1 MTSALAFHLL
11 TAVVG
16 VVIAAIVVVYIK
28 GLRASPRDLWL
39 LYGTKVL
46 EYSAYAMINMTIV
59 LYLTKNFGMGDVAA
73 GTYFSVWSILINFFT
88 IVIGAVTDTIGI
100 KRTLLLGTI
109 TLIITRFILALS
121 GDIYTATVFGFMPY
135 AFGLAVMAPVI
146 SVGIKK
152 MTTKETAAMGFALFY
167 TLMNVGYAI
176 GGWLWDKIRIGVV
189 ASGGSWTVPGLG
201 AALAPYEAIFFAG
214 FLLTLPSLLFLAL
227 LRDGVELD
235 DKEQV
240 VFKPQPKLPGGIF
253 TVAKNTAVN
262 ALTGTAKSLKSTWS
276 DTFFYKFLLIIFIVV
291 FVRLVFFHLNS
302 MTLPKYG
309 LRLFGPGAKI
319 GALYG
324 VLNPVLVVIL
334 VPLVGYFFKK
344 VPSYRML
351 LIGTTISALA
361 CFIGVMPGDWFTG
374 LNGTLLSGIVF
385 TEWLGVAG
393 DPHPA
398 YWPLLI
404 FIFVFTIGEAIWS
417 PRLMQFTAELA
428 PKGKEGTYISL
439 SILPFFLAKMFVGPM
454 SGYLLETYVPVDAA
468 GNALASYPDHYM
480 VWFWVGLTALVS
492 PIGLFLFRGLVT
504 KHEAASKEG

>member
-1 MTSALAFHLL
+1 MTPALAFQFL
-11 TAVVG
+11 TAAVA
-16 VVIAAIVVVYIK
+16 VVIAVIVVVYIK
-28 GLRASPRDLWL
+28 GLRSSPRDLWL
-39 LYGTKVL
+39 LYGTKIL

-73 GTYFSVWSILINFFT
+73 GTYFSVWSMLINFFT
-88 IVIGAVTDTIGI
+88 LIIGAVTDTIGI

-109 TLIITRFILALS
+109 TLVITRLILALS

-146 SVGIKK
+146 SVGVKK

-167 TLMNVGYAI
+167 TLMNLGYAI
-176 GGWLWDKIRIGVV
+176 GGWLWDKIRIGV
-189 ASGGSWTVPGLG
+189 AAAGGTWTVPGLG
-201 AALAPYEAIFFAG
+201 IALAPYESIFFAG
-214 FLLTLPSLLFLAL
+214 FLLTLPSLLFLSL

-235 DKEQV
+235 EQGKI
-240 VFKPQPKLPGGIF
+240 VFKPQPKLEGNLF
-253 TVAKNTAVN
+253 VALKNTARD
-262 ALTGTAKSLKSTWS
+262 ALIGTARSLKSTWG
-276 DTFFYKFLLIIFIVV
+276 DPFFYKFLLILFIVV

-309 LRLFGPGAKI
+309 LRLFGPTAKI

-344 VPSYRML
+344 VSSYRML
-351 LIGTTISALA
+351 LVGTSVSALA
-361 CFIGVMPGDWFTG
+361 CFIGVMPGAWFEG

-385 TEWLGVAG
+385 TEWLGVQG

-439 SILPFFLAKMFVGPM
+439 SILPFFLAKFFVGPM
-454 SGYLLETYVPVDAA
+454 SGYLLETYVPVDAN
-468 GNALASYPDHYM
+468 GNALPSYPEHYM
-480 VWFWVGLTALVS
+480 VWFWVGVTALIS
-492 PIGLFLFRGLVT
+492 PIGLFLFRGLFK
-504 KHEAASKEG
+504 KHE

>member
-1 MTSALAFHLL
+1 MTPALAFHLL
-11 TAVVG
+11 TAVVA
-16 VVIAAIVVVYIK
+16 VIIAVIVVVYIK

-109 TLIITRFILALS
+109 TLVITRFILALS

-176 GGWLWDKIRIGVV
+176 GGWLWDKIRIGV
-189 ASGGSWTVPGLG
+189 AAGGGSWTVPGLG

-214 FLLTLPSLLFLAL
+214 FLLTLPSLLFLSL

-235 DKEQV
+235 DKGQV

-276 DTFFYKFLLIIFIVV
+276 DPFFYKFLLIIFIVV

-351 LIGTTISALA
+351 LIGTTVSALA
-361 CFIGVMPGDWFTG
+361 CFIGVMPGAWFEG

-404 FIFVFTIGEAIWS
+404 F
-417 PRLMQFTAELA
+417 
-428 PKGKEGTYISL
+428 
-439 SILPFFLAKMFVGPM
+439 
-454 SGYLLETYVPVDAA
+454 
-468 GNALASYPDHYM
+468 
-480 VWFWVGLTALVS
+480 
-492 PIGLFLFRGLVT
+492 
-504 KHEAASKEG
+504 